1 MLGKKFGIL
10 QFTKCST
17 VLYHGANNLNFSDIK
32 LHFILSFVQGTEL
45 IDGEYVE
52 DNEGGNDANEVD
64 DEDDVV
70 LIRVENGEEVIED
83 IVIEIDDDEPAVTAT
98 AVPEAATAVPEAATV
113 VPEAATTTVVPEAA
127 TAVPEAATTEAATT
141 EAATTEAATT
151 TAAPAYNM
159 KGDIEALDR
168 IRKVIIQEKA
178 TTSATL
184 ASYFSELENT
194 LGKAREGVRK
204 RAAVDNTLVNSL
216 ASQAKKSCN
225 L

>member
-98 AVPEAATAVPEAATV
+98 AVPEAATAVPEAAT
-113 VPEAATTTVVPEAA
+113 
-127 TAVPEAATTEAATT
+127 T